1 MSAWAL
7 PVTAA
12 VGCTLFLDT
21 NDLSGTAGTDGSA
34 TESSSNGDG
43 APSDSSTQSDGG
55 GGDAAS
61 DATCSDTMTNPN
73 HCGVCGH
80 SCLGGTCTGG
90 RCDPAIAVSG
100 QDGPIGITN
109 DGVDLYWSLQG
120 GTVRAMPLAGGAVR
134 FVTTVPEAAHLD
146 IRGADVII
154 AGYGSKHI
162 YRAPKIGGAHV
173 VIATCDGECLGVATD
188 ETRAFFTD
196 RGQNQRLLEVLAD
209 GGALPLAGGFLSVED
224 AVVLG
229 GQIFVAS
236 EGQSSVFTVPKGGGN
251 AVLFAQVDDVVAVA
265 VDEKDAWLVSQ
276 SPGKI
281 LRRSTTGNTALET
294 MASGQTQPAGIT
306 LTPQAVYWANY
317 GTGSIMK
324 LAR

>member
-21 NDLSGTAGTDGSA
+21 NDLSGTAVTDGSA
-34 TESSSNGDG
+34 TDGSSSSN
-43 APSDSSTQSDGG
+43 PSDSSTQSDGG
-55 GGDAAS
+55 NTKSDVAA
-61 DATCSDTMTNPN
+61 CSDTMTNPN

-90 RCDPAIAVSG
+90 RCNPTVAVSG

-109 DGVDLYWSLQG
+109 DGVDLYWTLQG
-120 GTVRAMPLAGGAVR
+120 GTVRATPLAGGAVR

-162 YRAPKIGGAHV
+162 YRAPRIGGAHE
-173 VIATCDGECLGVATD
+173 VIATCDGACLGVATD

-196 RGQNQRLLEVLAD
+196 RGQNQRLLEVLVD
-209 GGALPLAGGFLSVED
+209 GGAQPLAGGFLSVED

-236 EGQSSVFTVPKGGGN
+236 EGQSSVFTVPKGGGD

-281 LRRSTTGNTALET
+281 LRRSTTGNTALEM
-294 MASGQTQPAGIT
+294 MADGQAQPAGIT

-317 GTGSIMK
+317 ATGSIMK